1 MRLIFQDPRFRL
13 LWLSSTF
20 NDMSLMMH
28 MMVQGWL
35 TLTITDSPFWVGA
48 AMGMN
53 GLGLMCF
60 SGVGG
65 VLADRLD
72 RRKLIMASQTVQI
85 TLSVALA
92 ALTFTDQI
100 QLWHILAAAFIE
112 GMAVAAKV
120 PARMALTLDVV
131 GRERLLSA
139 TAANFAGM
147 TVMGVVAPLVGGA
160 VISAF
165 DIAWAYVIMAGGRL
179 TSTAILLNLRG
190 VARVEAGV
198 GSPWQDL
205 KQGVRYVVTTPPV
218 RTLILIVLVTESL
231 GWSHE
236 SMLPVMARD
245 VLDVGASGLGYLLA
259 TAAGGAT
266 IATVI
271 VSNLDEVRDKGRL
284 MLVGLG
290 GFGLFLMLFAA
301 STWLPLSMILLALSY
316 AAVMAYETTLSTLL
330 QTSVPD
336 QMRGRVLSFQTF
348 TWGTSQ
354 VSGFHMGAI
363 ANAVGAPVAIAI
375 AGGLVMLNALRLL
388 PTASRFR
395 EQPDQAA
402 DH

>member
-13 LWLSSTF
+13 LWISSAF
-20 NDMSLMMH
+20 NDMALMMH

-65 VLADRLD
+65 VLADRLE

-92 ALTFTDQI
+92 ALIFTDQI
-100 QLWHILAAAFIE
+100 QLCQILAAAFIE
-112 GMAVAAKV
+112 GMAVAVKV

-131 GRERLLSA
+131 GREKLLSA

-190 VARVEAGV
+190 IARVEARV
-198 GSPWQDL
+198 ASPWQDL

-218 RTLILIVLVTESL
+218 RALILIVLVTEGV

-245 VLDVGASGLGYLLA
+245 VLGVNASGLGYLLA
-259 TAAGGAT
+259 TAAVGAT

-271 VSNLDEVRDKGRL
+271 VSNLGEVRDKGRL
-284 MLVGLG
+284 MLAGLG

-301 STWLPLSMILLALSY
+301 STWLPLSMILLALAY
-316 AAVMAYETTLSTLL
+316 AAVMAYEATLSTLL

-336 QMRGRVLSFQTF
+336 QMRGRVLSFQAF
-348 TWGTSQ
+348 TWGLSQ

-363 ANAVGAPVAIAI
+363 ANAVGAPVTIAI
-375 AGGLVMLNALRLL
+375 AGGLVMLNALRQL

-402 DH
+402 DR